1 MDTKPKFGFLLLIL
15 VGVLLLIAGGWSP
28 VSVLSP
34 SKVTDVVYVYEKDSG
49 GVPPAVGAGL
59 SKLNEQGIMATTHEV
74 DSKDRDG
81 EIPEQ
86 YKNAVPAAK
95 AAGLPALVASTAGQ
109 KVLRTVKAPTT
120 EEAVLEAAK

>member
-15 VGVLLLIAGGWSP
+15 VGVLLLVAGGWSP

-34 SKVTDVVYVYEKDSG
+34 RKVTDVVYVYEKDSG
-49 GVPPAVGAGL
+49 GVPSAVATGL
-59 SKLNEQGIMATTHEV
+59 SKLNEQGVMATTHEV
-74 DSKDRDG
+74 DAKDASG

-86 YKNAVPAAK
+86 YKHAVPAAK
-95 AAGLPALVASTAGQ
+95 AAGLPALVASAGET
-109 KVLRTVKAPTT
+109 VIRTVKAPTT